1 MFRQFAK
8 PSAGHA
14 LLALRLIPLLL
25 ILWAVFTGSEA
36 RVRVQGQERERTW
49 LSVAPDARTLGSLLI
64 RDYPE
69 ALDAAARRAI
79 QAALDDF
86 GQAGRAQWLVVSKRT
101 ALSPQQ
107 IREDLLQADR
117 RTVVAVERMAEALA
131 VTPDL
136 MVLPDGGAAELKR
149 EIVLP
154 FHSGVLLIRRQ
165 QLPGIPPEFLRRT
178 VDLRLSNPIAIE
190 LPAATNFFLALE
202 LENPEIGASQ
212 VQIEL
217 SSGSERLARL
227 TLAVEAPPRFPVR
240 IKVLDAEGN
249 PTEAAVGLYALHGRL
264 LVPDGALDFSG
275 AGYNYAATRYRGHHN
290 TKFWPVEDD
299 RFARCFFTKGE
310 FQVPVPA
317 GSYLLIASKGPEFIP
332 VDRIVSVMEGQNATE
347 SVKLERWTDMS
358 KKGWHSGDCHLHY
371 ERADDRANQR
381 LALWVQAE
389 DVRVANVLRM
399 GDARKTYF
407 EQYAFGE
414 AGRFAHEGGV
424 FVPGQED
431 PRTSFS
437 GHTISLNLR
446 KAIRFPE
453 TYYLYSKVFD
463 EARRQGGLSGYAHV
477 NSGEYFVDHD
487 MTLNIARGKVDFAE
501 ICEFG
506 NINTDIYYEF
516 LNLGFRLT
524 AAAGSDVPW
533 GGTAGDARVYVYTGK
548 PQVDAEE
555 WIQALGRGRT
565 FVTLAPMLEFE
576 VDGRPP
582 GDELLA
588 EKGQRLRVRAR
599 ATVASAAVPLGALEI
614 VANGEVIRSTEPV
627 ENKASVDFELPASGS
642 MWIAARTGHSHTTPV
657 YVTVGGQRHWR
668 TSDVPQLLA
677 KRQKQL
683 DEIERVLREGEASI
697 GPGRDAIWENPAAF
711 RNSTEELRKMV
722 AEARQVY
729 ARLAQELKQ
738 SPPGH

>member
-1 MFRQFAK
+1 MTRQLPK
-8 PSAGHA
+8 PRSRQA
-14 LLALRLIPLLL
+14 LLALRLVPLLL
-25 ILWAVFTGSEA
+25 ILWAVFPGREA
-36 RVRVQGQERERTW
+36 AVRVQGQEPGRTW
-49 LSVAPDARTLGSLLI
+49 LSVAPDARTLGSLLM

-86 GQAGRAQWLVVSKRT
+86 GQAGRAQWQVVSKRT

-107 IREDLLQADR
+107 IREDLQQADR
-117 RTVVAVERMAEALA
+117 RTVVAAEQMIEALA
-131 VTPDL
+131 STPDL
-136 MVLPDGGAAELKR
+136 MVLPDSGAAELKR

-178 VDLRLSNPIAIE
+178 VDLRLSNPILIE

-202 LENPEIGASQ
+202 LENPETGASQ
-212 VQIEL
+212 VHLEL
-217 SSGSERLARL
+217 TSGSERLARL
-227 TLAVEAPPRFPVR
+227 ALAVEAPPRVPAR
-240 IKVLDAEGN
+240 IRVVDTDGN
-249 PTEAAVGLYALHGRL
+249 PAEAAVGLYSLHGRL

-290 TKFWPVEDD
+290 TKFWPAQDE

-310 FQVPVPA
+310 FQVPVPP
-317 GSYLLIASKGPEFIP
+317 GSYRLIASKGPEFVP
-332 VDRIVSVMEGQNATE
+332 VDRVVSLMAGQNAIET
-347 SVKLERWTDMS
+347 VKLERWTDMS
-358 KKGWHSGDCHLHY
+358 KKGWHSGDGHLHF
-371 ERADDRANQR
+371 ERLDDAANQR

-389 DVRVANVLRM
+389 DVKVANVLRM

-414 AGRFAHEGGV
+414 AGRFAHAGGV

-437 GHTISLNLR
+437 GHTISLNLQ

-453 TYYLYSKVFD
+453 TYYLYSKVYD
-463 EARRQGGLSGYAHV
+463 EAHRQGGLSGYAHV
-477 NSGEYFVDHD
+477 NSGEYFVDRD

-506 NINTDIYYEF
+506 NINTDIYYQF
-516 LNLGFRLT
+516 LNLGFRVT
-524 AAAGSDVPW
+524 ATAGSDVPW
-533 GGTAGDARVYVYTGK
+533 GGTAGDARFYVYTGK
-548 PQVDAEE
+548 PQVDAGE
-555 WIQALGRGRT
+555 WFRALGRGRT

-588 EKGQRLRVRAR
+588 EKGQKLRVRAR

-614 VANGEVIRSTEPV
+614 VANGEVVRSAEPDG
-627 ENKASVDFELPASGS
+627 NKASVDFEIPASGS
-642 MWIAARTGHSHTTPV
+642 MWIAARTRDSHTTPV

-668 TSDVPQLLA
+668 TSEVPQLLA
-677 KRQKQL
+677 KRQEQL
-683 DEIERVLREGEASI
+683 DEIERVLGEGEASI

-711 RNSTEELRKMV
+711 RNSAEQLRQMV

-729 ARLAQELKQ
+729 IRLEQEFEQ
-738 SPPGH
+738 TPPGH